1 MIFNTVW
8 LPAISNQF
16 KAMYESSESEK
27 AVKKKTYVSII
38 LEITA
43 TGSLKATEG
52 FTRWIPSLI
61 LVVAISGCMF
71 FMSHVMKVLPVG
83 ITYATWS
90 GVGIVAI
97 TLVGIIKYKQIPN
110 LATIFGLTL
119 IVVGVVIVN
128 VMNNTNIDS

>member
-1 MIFNTVW
+1 MSLIQAYI
-8 LPAISNQF
+8 LLAI
-16 KAMYESSESEK
+16 
-27 AVKKKTYVSII
+27 SII

-61 LVVAISGCMF
+61 SIVAISGCMYL
-71 FMSHVMKVLPVG
+71 MSHVMKILPIS

-90 GVGIVAI
+90 GIGIVAL
-97 TLVGIIKYKQIPN
+97 TLIGIIKYKQVPN

-119 IVVGVVIVN
+119 IVIGVVIVN

>member
-1 MIFNTVW
+1 MNIFVE
-8 LPAISNQF
+8 IYF
-16 KAMYESSESEK
+16 
-27 AVKKKTYVSII
+27 VKIYKLFMTLTQAYLLLIVSIL
-38 LEITA
+38 LEIAA

-61 LVVAISGCMF
+61 SVAAISGCMF
-71 FMSHVMKVLPVG
+71 FMSHVMKILPVG

-90 GVGIVAI
+90 GVGIVAL
-97 TLVGIIKYKQIPN
+97 TLIGIIKYKQVPS

-128 VMNNTNIDS
+128 VVNDTKINN